1 MFFKDQ
7 IEDLAGDIP
16 ETFDGDNAFAD
27 GIRDASSRIT
37 GMDESTF
44 PLFTAAK
51 DVTAEGLS
59 VENNKLTSVFST
71 ADKRCMWVEE
81 AFMHNTLESDSLYY
95 GTSNGPVYYIS
106 NGKLFIA
113 IDGSLTT
120 GNANVFIQAWESD
133 DSAGNI
139 ETDSTIDSF
148 PSSHYHLPVFYA
160 AAQVLHHKL
169 IETTIDDV
177 PDLMAFPQVPALSAY
192 TGTIDLPTAPVD
204 LAITSNPPVF
214 TSPTFN
220 PLSGIDLST
229 LNLNISNVPPTAPS
243 IITTSITLPGNIPS
257 YISPSLSLPE
267 APVFADID
275 LPGIPVFD
283 YTISPDYG
291 MTASLAF
298 SSISTDLPA
307 PPVLDF
313 SDIIQTISTVVMPD
327 DVSIPAP
334 PICDYSIN
342 PNYEMSATLNFSNV
356 SIDAPGLPILD
367 FSDLIQTISTV
378 IMPEDVLI
386 PTAPV
391 LINVDPRFDMTA
403 ELAFTS
409 IQTELP
415 VGPVLD
421 FSDLV
426 QAISEVV
433 MPSDVQLPAPPTCD
447 YTISGDFDFTSITTT
462 FSKIGLRIPAPP
474 VLDFSDLLQI
484 ITSVN
489 MPSDVVLP
497 TAPII
502 DYTINQILD
511 AIDIPDDVSLPG
523 SPIFDFSD
531 VVQLLT
537 DVADTLP
544 NDITLPELPVLDF
557 SVIQIIDAITLPEDV
572 SIPVITFDDAP
583 IITDLTFSVTA
594 PSHPI
599 LPAYEAKKLADLHKV
614 TPPPTYQG
622 LMTAPDFAAIQKQL
636 DEEDPEL
643 GALAVQKVS
652 AELNDYNIKVQDALN
667 KFNKENNEYQVSL
680 QLLMQEVQQENAQ
693 AAQGIQKYQSEVGA
707 FQAVMSQEIEEWK
720 ANYGDIRISTWST
733 AQTVRLQKYQTEVG
747 AIIQKY
753 QADISKLSAIPQTQ
767 VAAYSAQVNKSS
779 SENQSKLNAYQAEV
793 GGITSVYQ
801 AQMSGA
807 QTQAQAETAVLASQ
821 VQLASAKNNV
831 RVTVYQAEVAAL
843 INKYQADIQKQS
855 QIPQTQVAAFSAQA
869 QRIATESSAK
879 VNSYQAEL
887 GAIMQKY
894 QANISKVSN
903 KSQAE
908 VAALGGQIQ
917 ASSLKNTQAVAIYQ
931 AAKETGISQSEVA
944 RYSADLQRAS
954 GENQVSVQKYQ
965 AEVGSLINK
974 YQADIAKV
982 SGKSQAEVAALSG
995 QIQASTLKNTQSVAI
1010 YQAQLGGLI
1019 QEAQL
1024 ELSKDTNLSQS
1035 EVARYGADLQRLS
1048 SQCQSQI
1055 QVYQAQ
1061 VSAIL
1066 QKHEA
1071 DISKVSNK
1079 SQAEV
1084 AALNGQIQ
1092 ASTLKNTQSV
1102 AIFQAQVS
1110 GVVQEAQ
1117 IEISKETGISQ
1128 SEVARYA
1135 QDLQRISAENQ
1146 SKAQTYQSESQNVL
1160 SKWQSEEIT
1169 KKQQEWIQSCQNSL
1183 QTYTVEIQNSL
1194 NSFNRDNVE
1203 YQAELNKA
1211 TQDVN
1216 NLQEV
1221 DRQKVQLFSSELTKY
1236 QADVQIEVGEW
1247 TTRRANMLQ
1256 EYQVNIQKLN
1266 ADLGITTQDF
1276 TASLQVYQQEI
1287 QKDLAVYGGDT
1298 TSYQAEVQA
1307 IISKFTSELSETTA
1321 SNQESLG
1328 KYSSEVQAYS
1338 ADTQGKIQRYQ
1349 QEMQKTVT
1357 EYQWLQQ
1364 QLAYV
1369 KGLYAESFAASTNL
1383 KDVAD
1388 KQ

>member
-133 DSAGNI
+133 DSAGDI

-229 LNLNISNVPPTAPS
+229 LNLNISNVPPTAPN
-243 IITTSITLPGNIPS
+243 IITTSITLPGNVPS

-409 IQTELP
+409 IETDLP
-415 VGPVLD
+415 GSPVLD

-426 QAISEVV
+426 
-433 MPSDVQLPAPPTCD
+433 
-447 YTISGDFDFTSITTT
+447 
-462 FSKIGLRIPAPP
+462 
-474 VLDFSDLLQI
+474 QI

-879 VNSYQAEL
+879 V
-887 GAIMQKY
+887 IH
-894 QANISKVSN
+894 I
-903 KSQAE
+903 
-908 VAALGGQIQ
+908 
-917 ASSLKNTQAVAIYQ
+917 
-931 AAKETGISQSEVA
+931 
-944 RYSADLQRAS
+944 
-954 GENQVSVQKYQ
+954 
-965 AEVGSLINK
+965 
-974 YQADIAKV
+974 
-982 SGKSQAEVAALSG
+982 
-995 QIQASTLKNTQSVAI
+995 
-1010 YQAQLGGLI
+1010 
-1019 QEAQL
+1019 
-1024 ELSKDTNLSQS
+1024 
-1035 EVARYGADLQRLS
+1035 RLS
-1048 SQCQSQI
+1048 
-1055 QVYQAQ
+1055 
-1061 VSAIL
+1061 L
-1066 QKHEA
+1066 
-1071 DISKVSNK
+1071 
-1079 SQAEV
+1079 
-1084 AALNGQIQ
+1084 
-1092 ASTLKNTQSV
+1092 
-1102 AIFQAQVS
+1102 
-1110 GVVQEAQ
+1110 VQ
-1117 IEISKETGISQ
+1117 
-1128 SEVARYA
+1128 
-1135 QDLQRISAENQ
+1135 
-1146 SKAQTYQSESQNVL
+1146 
-1160 SKWQSEEIT
+1160 
-1169 KKQQEWIQSCQNSL
+1169 
-1183 QTYTVEIQNSL
+1183 
-1194 NSFNRDNVE
+1194 
-1203 YQAELNKA
+1203 
-1211 TQDVN
+1211 
-1216 NLQEV
+1216 
-1221 DRQKVQLFSSELTKY
+1221 
-1236 QADVQIEVGEW
+1236 
-1247 TTRRANMLQ
+1247 
-1256 EYQVNIQKLN
+1256 
-1266 ADLGITTQDF
+1266 
-1276 TASLQVYQQEI
+1276 
-1287 QKDLAVYGGDT
+1287 
-1298 TSYQAEVQA
+1298 
-1307 IISKFTSELSETTA
+1307 
-1321 SNQESLG
+1321 
-1328 KYSSEVQAYS
+1328 
-1338 ADTQGKIQRYQ
+1338 
-1349 QEMQKTVT
+1349 
-1357 EYQWLQQ
+1357 
-1364 QLAYV
+1364 
-1369 KGLYAESFAASTNL
+1369 
-1383 KDVAD
+1383 
-1388 KQ
+1388 